1 MPWKQNYTISDEIG
15 IRDADVRW
23 PDGKRCCLSL
33 VVDLS
38 PASTPAGITAGDL
51 THPTSLFGITVGL
64 QNIMQLLRRFDLRA
78 TFVVPAVMAE
88 IYPDRIKA
96 IRDDGHEIAA
106 GGWKHEDVSTLSVEE
121 ERQRIALTTDTLE
134 RIVGR
139 RPKGWFSLPRQQDA
153 FAVGTVSA
161 ATMSLLIDAGYSYMG
176 NGLADDAPHYWVADV
191 LQRKTILTLPYHY
204 SCDDQFFLMF
214 PMEGTGLD
222 RVNALK
228 RNWLREFEAQYRR
241 GRYFSL
247 TVHPKGIGWGHHAE
261 AFEEVLAHIASFPGL
276 WNATG
281 AECADH
287 WSATYPADTHLR
299 LSPSIWKDHEGS
311 LS

>member
-15 IRDADVRW
+15 IGDADVRW
-23 PDGKRCCLSL
+23 PDGKRCCFSL

-38 PASTPAGITAGDL
+38 PASTPAGIAAGDL
-51 THPTSLFGITVGL
+51 TNPTSLFGITVGL

-78 TFVVPAVMAE
+78 TFVVPAVMAA
-88 IYPDRIKA
+88 IYPDRIRA
-96 IRDDGHEIAA
+96 IRDEGHEVAA
-106 GGWKHEDVSTLSVEE
+106 GGWKHEDVSTLSAEE
-121 ERQRIALTTDTLE
+121 ERERIALTTSTLE
-134 RIVGR
+134 QILGSP
-139 RPKGWFSLPRQQDA
+139 PKGWFSLPRQQDA
-153 FAVGTVSA
+153 FAVGSVSK
-161 ATMSLLIDAGYSYMG
+161 ATAGLLIDAGYSYMG

-191 LQRKTILTLPYHY
+191 RQPKTILTLPYHY

-214 PMEGTGLD
+214 PVEGTGLD

-228 RNWLREFEAQYRR
+228 RNWLREFDAQYRR
-241 GRYFSL
+241 GRCFSL
-247 TVHPKGIGWGHHAE
+247 TVHPKGSGWGHHAE
-261 AFEEVLAHIASFPGL
+261 AFEETLAYMTGFSGL

-281 AECADH
+281 FQCADH
-287 WSATYPADTHLR
+287 WLATYPADSHLR

>member
-106 GGWKHEDVSTLSVEE
+106 GGWKHEDVSTLSVAE
-121 ERQRIALTTDTLE
+121 ERQRTALTTDTLE
-134 RIVGR
+134 RIVGS
-139 RPKGWFSLPRQQDA
+139 RPNGWFSLPRQQDA

-161 ATMSLLIDAGYSYMG
+161 ATMSLLIDAGCSYMG

-191 LQRKTILTLPYHY
+191 LQRKTILTLPYH
-204 SCDDQFFLMF
+204 
-214 PMEGTGLD
+214 
-222 RVNALK
+222 
-228 RNWLREFEAQYRR
+228 
-241 GRYFSL
+241 
-247 TVHPKGIGWGHHAE
+247 
-261 AFEEVLAHIASFPGL
+261 
-276 WNATG
+276 
-281 AECADH
+281 
-287 WSATYPADTHLR
+287 
-299 LSPSIWKDHEGS
+299 
-311 LS
+311 